1 MYVNSLSFSA
11 KIYYSFGF
19 GNLPSV
25 LVSIE
30 QLIQIDWDEPI
41 MELTNK
47 QTRKWRF
54 AAVAFAVAC
63 TLSACGGKSNEGGA
77 GAAQQAPAPVVGVVT
92 VHPSKVTVGVDLPA
106 RLESRRTAEVRA
118 QVSGIIQKRLFQEGT
133 YVRAGQPL
141 FQVDAAVYT
150 AALDSARAQLASA
163 QAALAKADA
172 DVARYQPL
180 VAADAISKQEYD
192 AAVTAKRSAAASV
205 KAAQAA
211 VRSAQINVGYSRIS
225 APISGYIGQAM
236 VSEGALVTANGTT
249 VLATIQQT
257 DPMYVNITQSASN
270 VMKLRQQIAAGQVQA
285 VDGAVPVDIV
295 LEDGTVYAQKG
306 RLLFA
311 DPTVDESTGQVLLR
325 AEVPNPDNVLMPN
338 LYVRVKLP
346 QAAVD
351 NAFVVPQQA
360 VSRGKTNTVTV
371 VNADGSMAV
380 REVTIAGQQGQ
391 SWIITSGLKDGDK
404 VVVEGTMIAGMMQ
417 AKKVT
422 PKEWQ
427 PGAASASAVQ
437 AAGK

>member
-1 MYVNSLSFSA
+1 
-11 KIYYSFGF
+11 
-19 GNLPSV
+19 
-25 LVSIE
+25 
-30 QLIQIDWDEPI
+30 

-47 QTRKWRF
+47 QTGKWRF
-54 AAVAFAVAC
+54 AAAAFAVTCAL
-63 TLSACGGKSNEGGA
+63 TACGGKSSDGENA

-92 VHPSKVTVGVDLPA
+92 VHPGKVTVGVDLPA
-106 RLESRRTAEVRA
+106 RLESRRTSEVRA

-150 AALDSARAQLASA
+150 AALDSARAQLVSA
-163 QAALAKADA
+163 QAAMAKADA

-192 AAVTAKRSAAASV
+192 AAVAAKRSAAASV

-295 LEDGTVYAQKG
+295 FEDGTVYAQKG

-311 DPTVDESTGQVLLR
+311 DPTVDEATGQVLLR

-338 LYVRVKLP
+338 LYVRVKLS

-360 VSRGKTNTVTV
+360 VARGKKDTVTV

-380 REVTIAGQQGQ
+380 REVTVAGQQGQ

-427 PGAASASAVQ
+427 PNTASAPLQ